1 MDILLAHGYFMYD
14 DPHELAV
21 MRPYPPLGIL
31 SISAYLKRA
40 GFAVEVFDTTF
51 SSMAEFEQAIEERRP
66 PVVGL
71 YCNMMTR
78 RNVIKMAAFCKSRG
92 ITVVLGGP
100 DPANYLDEYLAH
112 GADLIVIGEGEQ
124 AMAELLPHL
133 AQHGLAALDGLLG
146 IAFRGADGA
155 TVRTPPRPMIDSL
168 DSLPFPDR
176 AAIDIPQYVDV
187 WRKHHGMGSVSLITA
202 RGCPYTCTWCSH
214 AVYGYSHRRRSPE
227 NVADEIELIMSTYKP
242 DMVWFADDVFT
253 INHRWLF
260 SYAAELKRRGLR
272 VPFETISREDRLNE
286 EVVKTLAEMG
296 CFRIWVGAES
306 GSQRILDAM
315 KRKTDATRMREMI
328 RLLQKYGIEA
338 GTFIMLG
345 FDGEDIS
352 DIEATVR
359 HLTDAIPDR
368 LLTTVAYP
376 IKNTPYYQ
384 QVADRV
390 IPLRAWAEG
399 SDRDYTVA
407 GRYSQRFYGYATRW
421 MVNEVAWR
429 KQRQSARPN
438 YRQLARS
445 FVSAKIGR
453 VGMLLTKGEVENRPA
468 LATQEGA

>member
-1 MDILLAHGYFMYD
+1 MDVLLSHGYFMYD

-40 GFAVEVFDTTF
+40 DFAVEVFDTTF
-51 SSMAEFEQAIEERRP
+51 SSLAAFEQAIAAQRP

-78 RNVIKMAAFCKSRG
+78 RNVIKMARFCRRHG
-92 ITVVLGGP
+92 AVVVLGGP
-100 DPANYLDEYLAH
+100 DPANYLDEYLSH
-112 GADLIVIGEGEQ
+112 DADIIVIGEGEQ
-124 AMAELLPHL
+124 TIAELLSHL
-133 AQHGLAALDGLLG
+133 ASQGLSGLETISG
-146 IAFRGADGA
+146 IAFRGADGR
-155 TVRTPPRPMIDSL
+155 TVRTPARPQIASL

-176 AAIDIPQYVDV
+176 AAIDIQQYVDV
-187 WRKHHGMGSVSLITA
+187 WRTHHGMGSVSLITA

-214 AVYGYSHRRRSPE
+214 AVYGYTHRRRSPE
-227 NVADEIELIMSTYKP
+227 NVADEIELIMATYKP

-253 INHRWLF
+253 INQRWLF

-315 KRKTDATRMREMI
+315 KRKTNAERMRVMI

-359 HLTDAIPDR
+359 HLTAAIPDR

-376 IKNTPYYQ
+376 IKNTPYYE

-390 IPLRAWAEG
+390 IPLRPWAEG
-399 SDRDYTVA
+399 SDRDATVA
-407 GRYSQRFYGYATRW
+407 GRYSRRFYGYATRW

-429 KQRQSARPN
+429 KQRQSAKPN
-438 YRQLARS
+438 YRQLAKA

-453 VGMLLTKGEVENRPA
+453 VGMLLTKGEVETGPT
-468 LATQEGA
+468 LAGQEVA